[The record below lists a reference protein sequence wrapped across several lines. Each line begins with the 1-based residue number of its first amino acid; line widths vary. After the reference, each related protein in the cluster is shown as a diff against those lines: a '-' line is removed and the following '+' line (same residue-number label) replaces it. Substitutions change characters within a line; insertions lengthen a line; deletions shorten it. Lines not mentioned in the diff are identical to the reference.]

1 MAYLS
6 VDIFNKACT
15 ASVHPYSRVIEVKCG
30 TARICLT
37 NEEAAELVRQIAVA
51 MEMQLLLSQEQM
63 ADGNQTSERC

>member
-1 MAYLS
+1 MAYIT
-6 VDIFNKACT
+6 VDIFAKACT
-15 ASVHPYSRVIEVKCG
+15 ASLQLSTRVIEVKCG
-30 TARICLT
+30 NTSICLT